1 MLRIDKPIRE
11 IALRRGTS
19 PAQVPD
25 ELLRATEP
33 YIVRGLASHWPLVDA
48 ARNSIDAADAYLRR
62 FYEGATVGAMLG
74 KPEIG
79 GRFFYNHGLTGFNYY
94 PAHARLDAV
103 LDEMKGY
110 RHNPHP
116 AAIYVGSTD
125 VDTVLP
131 GLRQHNDIDLGKRDA
146 LASIWIGNQTR
157 IAAHYDLP
165 DNLAVVAAGR
175 RRFTLFPPDQ
185 LANLYIGPLD
195 FNPAGQPISLVDF
208 AAPDYERFPRFREA
222 LQHAMS
228 AELEPGD
235 AIFIP
240 SMWWH
245 HVEALTPFNVL
256 VNYWWR
262 QSPVYMDTPTNALML
277 ALLTM
282 RELPAAQRLAWQ
294 EIFRH
299 YIFEPSEANEAHLPP
314 GARYALAPL
323 DEHRARALRDTLLKR
338 LDK

>member
-1 MLRIDKPIRE
+1 MLPIGKRIRE
-11 IALRRGTS
+11 IELRG
-19 PAQVPD
+19 PKLPE

-33 YIVRGLASHWPLVDA
+33 YVVRGLAAHWPLVDA

-62 FYEGATVGAMLG
+62 YYRDATVGAMLG
-74 KPEIG
+74 KPEIE
-79 GRFFYNHGLTGFNYY
+79 GRFFYNQDLTGFNYFSVR
-94 PAHARLDAV
+94 ARLDAV

-110 RHNPHP
+110 RDNPRP
-116 AAIYVGSTD
+116 AAIYVGSTTI
-125 VDTVLP
+125 DTALP
-131 GLRQHNDIDLGKRDA
+131 GLREHNDIDLNGREA

-175 RRFTLFPPDQ
+175 RRFTLFPPGQ

-195 FNPAGQPISLVDF
+195 FNPAGQAISLVDF
-208 AAPDYERFPRFREA
+208 AAPDHERFPRFRDA
-222 LQHAMS
+222 LQHAQS

-245 HVEALTPFNVL
+245 HVEALAAFNVL

-262 QSPVYMDTPTNALML
+262 QSPDYMDTPTNALML

-282 RELPAAQRLAWQ
+282 RELPTEQRRAWQ

-299 YIFEPSEANEAHLPP
+299 YIFEPDETNEAHLPP
-314 GARYALAPL
+314 HARHALAPL
-323 DEHRARALRDTLLKR
+323 DEDRARALRATLLQR
-338 LDK
+338 INR

>member
-1 MLRIDKPIRE
+1 MLPIDKPIRE
-11 IALRRGTS
+11 IGIQRGALA
-19 PAQVPD
+19 AQLPD

-33 YIVRGLASHWPLVDA
+33 YIVRGLAAHWPLVDA
-48 ARNSIDAADAYLRR
+48 ARSSIDAADAYLRR
-62 FYEGATVGAMLG
+62 FYQGAVVGAMLG
-74 KPEIG
+74 KPEIA
-79 GRFFYNHGLTGFNYY
+79 GRFFYNQDLTGFNYY
-94 PAHARLDAV
+94 SAHARLDAV

-125 VDTVLP
+125 IDTVLP
-131 GLRQHNDIDLGKRDA
+131 GLRGRNDIDLGKRDA

-208 AAPDYERFPRFREA
+208 AAPDYGRFPRFREA
-222 LQHAMS
+222 LQHAQW

-262 QSPVYMDTPTNALML
+262 QSPAYMDTPTNALML

-294 EIFRH
+294 DIFRH
-299 YIFEPSEANEAHLPP
+299 YIFEPSEENEAHLPP

-323 DEHRARALRDTLLKR
+323 DEHRAQALRGTLLKR